1 MGNYKILA
9 GLSSAILDSR
19 NPCQYCLVS
28 PQIKWQLLQIFEM
41 VMVGISFLEG
51 TSMTGNLIAILAYC
65 NNMTSLLS
73 LMQPWTIS
81 NGKEPPKD
89 AFTVRSCYTLL
100 EKPAPIPLWPWK
112 TIWWSKASYKV
123 KYHFDEIK
131 EAYLTPN
138 NFQLSNR
145 CCLCKEKEETI
156 NHFFLHCKYNSQFWD
171 MVFNILGI
179 RWCSYPFWCT
189 ILQQPQIFLKK

>member
-1 MGNYKILA
+1 
-9 GLSSAILDSR
+9 
-19 NPCQYCLVS
+19 
-28 PQIKWQLLQIFEM
+28 M

-100 EKPAPIPLWPWK
+100 EKPAPIPLWP
-112 TIWWSKASYKV
+112 V
-123 KYHFDEIK
+123 
-131 EAYLTPN
+131 
-138 NFQLSNR
+138 
-145 CCLCKEKEETI
+145 EESRMRTFI
-156 NHFFLHCKYNSQFWD
+156 PEMSCNMRL
-171 MVFNILGI
+171 I
-179 RWCSYPFWCT
+179 
-189 ILQQPQIFLKK
+189 

>member
-1 MGNYKILA
+1 MINCKVLA
-9 GLSSAILDSR
+9 GLGSAILNSR

-81 NGKEPPKD
+81 NGKEPPKMPSPLE
-89 AFTVRSCYTLL
+89 AATLC
-100 EKPAPIPLWPWK
+100 WK
-112 TIWWSKASYKV
+112 NRTYSSVARRG
-123 KYHFDEIK
+123 IK
-131 EAYLTPN
+131 NEDFHPRN
-138 NFQLSNR
+138 
-145 CCLCKEKEETI
+145 
-156 NHFFLHCKYNSQFWD
+156 
-171 MVFNILGI
+171 V
-179 RWCSYPFWCT
+179 
-189 ILQQPQIFLKK
+189 LQHAIDI